1 MVLGRPTPMKLL
13 FIVTKLFSLRTA
25 RLKLRGLLGMFTTI
39 ISSVKVVHLN
49 ERSAAIVIVI
59 FLLLATTE
67 GIVFLNYSM

>member
-39 ISSVKVVHLN
+39 ISSVKVVRLN